1 MFFVVDAEISI
12 RWYLLEDGWVAELPP
27 CLNSFYSISRFLKCF
42 DTFDQTPS
50 ARRRSWLFT
59 REGCVHHIRSSVIA
73 LTFFWLARI
82 ALLWPQYIF
91 EKEKNQLREAGISV
105 FLKDMPKGPSRSLKS
120 LLSKEAW
127 PLISSLCAKG
137 PQHYNNLWAPQYQ
150 IFFVCSF
157 KTYHLLTLFKKSKV
171 QKIINMKW

>member
-1 MFFVVDAEISI
+1 MTHLIKHPQPGGGVGCLPEKDVCITSGHLSLLWPFFGS
-12 RWYLLEDGWVAELPP
+12 
-27 CLNSFYSISRFLKCF
+27 
-42 DTFDQTPS
+42 
-50 ARRRSWLFT
+50 
-59 REGCVHHIRSSVIA
+59 
-73 LTFFWLARI
+73 RI
-82 ALLWPQYIF
+82 ALLWPQYISR
-91 EKEKNQLREAGISV
+91 KKNQLREAGISV
-105 FLKDMPKGPSRSLKS
+105 FKTICPKAHSRSLKS

-171 QKIINMKW
+171 QKIINMKR